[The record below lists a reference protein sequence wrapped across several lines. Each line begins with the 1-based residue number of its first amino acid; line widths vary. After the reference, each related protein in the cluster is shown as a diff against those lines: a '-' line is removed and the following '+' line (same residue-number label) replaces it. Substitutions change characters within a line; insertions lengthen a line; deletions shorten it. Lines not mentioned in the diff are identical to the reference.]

1 MFEIMA
7 QYVILGVL
15 KLTED
20 LPASQSAGIK
30 GAPATTLSPYY
41 IFNHDLFFSRS
52 SQLSFYRLHVEIT
65 IISLTVSTVL
75 AILLIP
81 LSMTFHLSV
90 LCYILV

>member
-1 MFEIMA
+1 MA

-41 IFNHDLFFSRS
+41 IFNRDLSRS
-52 SQLSFYRLHVEIT
+52 SQLSFYRLHVKIT
-65 IISLTVSTVL
+65 IISLTISTVL
-75 AILLIP
+75 AILLIL
-81 LSMTFHLSV
+81 LSTTFHLSV